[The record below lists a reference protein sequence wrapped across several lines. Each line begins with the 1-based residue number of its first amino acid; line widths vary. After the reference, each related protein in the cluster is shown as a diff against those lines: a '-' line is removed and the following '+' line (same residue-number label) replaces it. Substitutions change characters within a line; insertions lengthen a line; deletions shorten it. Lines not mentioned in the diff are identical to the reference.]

1 MKHGNRLYKEATTM
15 KSITFETRS
24 LEEAMDVAVETF
36 RVNPT
41 FITLDSVEKKSLLG
55 LKKSYTVTARLNI
68 EPIDL
73 GRQLL
78 KDMFDTM
85 GIHYELIVETNDE
98 EISYNIDTDE
108 NPVLIGRN
116 GKTLENIQ
124 FYLRTVLQQFSES
137 RVIITVDIGGYREN
151 RRRQLE
157 ILATKT
163 AKEVAR
169 SGIEA
174 ALKPMNAYERRVIH
188 TKLAEWRD
196 VETISVGEHPNRHL
210 VIRPK
215 S

>member
-1 MKHGNRLYKEATTM
+1 MKQ
-15 KSITFETRS
+15 ITFEARS
-24 LEEAMDVAVETF
+24 LEEAMPVAVEAF

-41 FITLDSVEKKSLLG
+41 YITLDTIEKKSMLG
-55 LKKSYTVTARLNI
+55 LKRSYEVTARLNI
-68 EPIDL
+68 TPVDL

-78 KDMFDTM
+78 KEMLDTM
-85 GIHYELIVETNDE
+85 GIHYELIVETQDE
-98 EISYNIDTDE
+98 EISYSIDTDE

-116 GKTLENIQ
+116 GKTLESIQ
-124 FYLRTVLQQFSES
+124 FYLRTALQPFSEQ
-137 RVIITVDIGGYREN
+137 RLIITVDIGGYREN

-169 SGIEA
+169 SRIEA

-188 TKLAEWRD
+188 TKLSEWRD
-196 VETISVGEHPNRHL
+196 VETVSVGEHPNRYL

>member
-1 MKHGNRLYKEATTM
+1 M
-15 KSITFETRS
+15 KSMTFETRS
-24 LEEAMDVAVETF
+24 LEEAMDIAVETF

-78 KDMFDTM
+78 KEMFDTM